1 MLRNS
6 EVSLSELFVVDLS
19 TLFVVIS
26 GNNEVKR
33 NALLRD
39 CQHPPGKMTDYPQQS
54 AVGENIAIADLGSIA
69 IVNNTIGFKSEEV
82 ATLFS
87 WGENHEKSVFFH
99 RDRL

>member
-69 IVNNTIGFKSEEV
+69 IVNNTIGFKSEV
-82 ATLFS
+82 ATSFS
-87 WGENHEKSVFFH
+87 SGENHEKSVFFH